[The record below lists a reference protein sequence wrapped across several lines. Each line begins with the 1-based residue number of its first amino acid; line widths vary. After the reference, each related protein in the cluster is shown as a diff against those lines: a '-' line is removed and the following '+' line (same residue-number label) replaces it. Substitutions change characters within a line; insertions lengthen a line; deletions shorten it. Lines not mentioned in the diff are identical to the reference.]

1 MNARLATAL
10 GAVAFALL
18 VCGPARAD
26 QGRPPAFSLGLTP
39 TAPASPTG
47 LEVHVL
53 FHRAGDPKAKP
64 APLRSAVIHGPQG
77 LVFDTG
83 TLRECAASDEELRAR
98 GADACPGDTRL
109 TVGSFSAVTGLG
121 PPFDPL
127 AGDNH
132 VFNGRRQLIEVIT
145 VPGGT
150 ASPAFDRL
158 TIDGPTLTAHPPH
171 AAGSPPDG
179 ETAVR

>member
-1 MNARLATAL
+1 MKARLATAL

-18 VCGPARAD
+18 VCAPARAER
-26 QGRPPAFSLGLTP
+26 GRLADFSLGLTT
-39 TAPASPTG
+39 TAPAAPTG

-64 APLRSAVIHGPQG
+64 APLRTAVIHGAPG
-77 LVFDTG
+77 LAFDTG
-83 TLRECAASDEELRAR
+83 ALRECAASDEELRAR
-98 GADACPGDTRL
+98 GSDACPGDTRL

-127 AGDNH
+127 AGDDH
-132 VFNGRRQLIEVIT
+132 VFNGTGQLIEIIT

-150 ASPAFDRL
+150 
-158 TIDGPTLTAHPPH
+158 
-171 AAGSPPDG
+171 
-179 ETAVR
+179 